1 MTPQFMIQP
10 SALLQ
15 SGMEAQSIGDF
26 MVFRFTPELQQRSDI
41 LMQRAKAGL
50 LTTDEEAEL
59 AGISELSRIFTFI
72 NAQLSATATWCPS
85 KRDDWYSNEPTT
97 SVNTVTPPNI

>member
-1 MTPQFMIQP
+1 MTPQLMIQP

-15 SGMEAQSIGDF
+15 SGMEAQAIGDF

-41 LMQRAKAGL
+41 LTQQAKAGT
-50 LTTDEEAEL
+50 LTTEEKAEL

-85 KRDDWYSNEPTT
+85 KRDDWYKNEPTT
-97 SVNTVTPPNI
+97 SANTATPPNT